1 MDKTLNFIAQHIL
14 GRLVYRIA
22 IGIIIIV
29 VITIMTLQKISDEPS
44 TRYFQNIWI
53 FAGFIITLLITGF
66 SLLHITYNSF
76 DKLVPAL
83 KPVIAFCGLGFL
95 ALIVL
100 VAFGLGSGMLQNW
113 PTFVFNLLAIAIS
126 IYIFVMDYLLKKSGY
141 FPLVTDSWN
150 FVFEFDIGIIIA
162 VVLVVIFGHI
172 IEGFHGKFV
181 AAGFIGGATAF
192 QLLIANVLFNP
203 IYYEIKEEGNK
214 QAIIKENNK

>member
-1 MDKTLNFIAQHIL
+1 MDRTLNFIAQHIL
-14 GRLVYRIA
+14 GRLVYRIT
-22 IGIIIIV
+22 IGITIIV

-66 SLLHITYNSF
+66 SLFRITYNSF
-76 DKLVPAL
+76 DKRVPEL
-83 KPVIAFCGLGFL
+83 KPVIAFCSLGFL

-100 VAFGLGSGMLQNW
+100 VAFGLGSGMLHNW
-113 PTFVFNLLAIAIS
+113 PTFVFHLLAIAIS
-126 IYIFVMDYLLKKSGY
+126 IYIFEMDYLLKKSGY
-141 FPLVTDSWN
+141 FPLVTNSWN

-162 VVLVVIFGHI
+162 VVLVVIFGHL
-172 IEGFHGKFV
+172 IEGIHGKFV

-203 IYYEIKEEGNK
+203 IYYEINE
-214 QAIIKENNK
+214 